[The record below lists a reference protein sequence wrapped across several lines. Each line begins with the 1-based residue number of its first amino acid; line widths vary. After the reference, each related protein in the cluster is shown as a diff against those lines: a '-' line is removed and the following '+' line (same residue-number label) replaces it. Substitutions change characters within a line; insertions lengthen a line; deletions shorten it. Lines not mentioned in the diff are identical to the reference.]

1 MWSTALRSSLSS
13 KSLAAS
19 ICITYANRA
28 TVYYTIGIYLVGL
41 MTGTKGDDAACT
53 VRGRD
58 HLRYASLFSPSPFFF
73 SLPRR
78 LRLKYFPSRATL
90 HIYIYILIRACTRD
104 STKYV
109 GERISRQIPEK
120 VCFFPNRAGRV
131 GNRTGLYRRKL
142 DSGRFPPLEISNSVT
157 RRVSTLDIENRLWP
171 IPKTMHN
178 SEPVILRTRKRS
190 WPRNVRFPC
199 IGLIEYSHD
208 TELTRSQTN

>member
-90 HIYIYILIRACTRD
+90 HIYILIRACTRD

-120 VCFFPNRAGRV
+120 VCFFQNRAGRV

-171 IPKTMHN
+171 IPKTMHD

>member
-90 HIYIYILIRACTRD
+90 HTYIYILIRACTRD

-120 VCFFPNRAGRV
+120 VCFFQNRAGRV

-171 IPKTMHN
+171 IPKTMHD

-190 WPRNVRFPC
+190 WPRNVRFSLHRPDRVFAR
-199 IGLIEYSHD
+199 Y
-208 TELTRSQTN
+208 RVNPQPN

>member
-1 MWSTALRSSLSS
+1 MHRAGARSPPLRFAFLPFSFLFFASTSFTSKILSFSSN
-13 KSLAAS
+13 A
-19 ICITYANRA
+19 TYI
-28 TVYYTIGIYLVGL
+28 YTYTRLYTRFDEI
-41 MTGTKGDDAACT
+41 
-53 VRGRD
+53 RGRTNI
-58 HLRYASLFSPSPFFF
+58 A
-73 SLPRR
+73 
-78 LRLKYFPSRATL
+78 AGT
-90 HIYIYILIRACTRD
+90 
-104 STKYV
+104 
-109 GERISRQIPEK
+109 IPEK
-120 VCFFPNRAGRV
+120 VCFFQNRAGRV

-171 IPKTMHN
+171 IPKTMHD

>member
-1 MWSTALRSSLSS
+1 MHRAGARSPPLRFAFLPFSFLFFASTSFTSKILSFSSN
-13 KSLAAS
+13 A
-19 ICITYANRA
+19 TY
-28 TVYYTIGIYLVGL
+28 
-41 MTGTKGDDAACT
+41 
-53 VRGRD
+53 
-58 HLRYASLFSPSPFFF
+58 
-73 SLPRR
+73 
-78 LRLKYFPSRATL
+78 
-90 HIYIYILIRACTRD
+90 IYIYILIRACTRD

-109 GERISRQIPEK
+109 GERISRQGRFLK
-120 VCFFPNRAGRV
+120 KFVFFQNRAGRV

-171 IPKTMHN
+171 IPKTMHD

-208 TELTRSQTN
+208 IELTRSQTN